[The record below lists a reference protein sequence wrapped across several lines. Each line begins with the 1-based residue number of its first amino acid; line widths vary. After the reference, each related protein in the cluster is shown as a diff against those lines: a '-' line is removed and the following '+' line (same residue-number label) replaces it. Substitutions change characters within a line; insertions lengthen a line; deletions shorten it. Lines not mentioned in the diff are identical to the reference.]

1 MYSLSDITI
10 KLTNG
15 LSGTL
20 PGQDAHDLMAVPGR
34 GKYPIVPE
42 QAKRA
47 AVLIFLYEKVDRV
60 FVALIKRETH
70 EKDRHSGQISFP
82 GGSMEVSDDYPIQTA
97 LREAHE
103 EIGIPMDIQILGAL
117 TPLYIP
123 VSGFFVSPVIASYP
137 SPIPFSAQATEVKE
151 ILEVDLS
158 MLLKT
163 EAKSK
168 REIKISSGLTLKEV
182 PCYEIHGTIIWGA
195 TAMILAELEW
205 LLRK

>member
-1 MYSLSDITI
+1 MYSLADIKI

-82 GGSMEVSDDYPIQTA
+82 GGSMDC
-97 LREAHE
+97 L
-103 EIGIPMDIQILGAL
+103 
-117 TPLYIP
+117 LYTSRC
-123 VSGFFVSPVIASYP
+123 V
-137 SPIPFSAQATEVKE
+137 
-151 ILEVDLS
+151 
-158 MLLKT
+158 
-163 EAKSK
+163 
-168 REIKISSGLTLKEV
+168 
-182 PCYEIHGTIIWGA
+182 
-195 TAMILAELEW
+195 
-205 LLRK
+205 